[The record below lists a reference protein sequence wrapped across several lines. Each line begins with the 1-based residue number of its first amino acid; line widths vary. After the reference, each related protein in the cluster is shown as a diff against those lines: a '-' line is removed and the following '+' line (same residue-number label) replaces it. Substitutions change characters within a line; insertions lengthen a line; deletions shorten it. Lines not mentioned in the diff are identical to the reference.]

1 MTVMTD
7 LTKHGLEAAGF
18 FLFCGLLLE
27 ARLQASRQRI
37 PEDPPPDRADDP
49 SYGGQ
54 WRRINY
60 VTAYGPGNNVLRVVV
75 AAAIV
80 ISLIVAALGAT

>member
-1 MTVMTD
+1 MTT

-27 ARLQASRQRI
+27 ARLQTSRQRI
-37 PEDPPPDRADDP
+37 PAEPPPNRRDDP

-54 WRRINY
+54 WRRISY
-60 VTAYGPGNNVLRVVV
+60 ETAYGAGNNVLRVLMV
-75 AAAIV
+75 AAIAIC
-80 ISLIVAALGAT
+80 LIVAVAGAI